1 MTIGC
6 IEDRA
11 VPKLS
16 ETLNDYGKEYHDWI
30 NYTKRIYGAVV
41 NPYLNV
47 TVTTEAELTYQKLLV
62 LYNVTGGGYYLQSI
76 FPYEKVC
83 KWQGQNC
90 IVVSLLLSSADKLLA
105 IDNAR
110 IVVLGTDIS
119 SAELNSTYQTYLA
132 GGAMYSDL
140 ATTYQSYTVNSLNEK
155 YYRIYSYCVNV
166 WDRGLIDTQWA
177 ESGLNYNG
185 WVDGRTDARTKANNY
200 ALLAGF
206 PVIDYN
212 TIDGMAAIV

>member
-1 MTIGC
+1 
-6 IEDRA
+6 
-11 VPKLS
+11 
-16 ETLNDYGKEYHDWI
+16 
-30 NYTKRIYGAVV
+30 
-41 NPYLNV
+41 
-47 TVTTEAELTYQKLLV
+47 
-62 LYNVTGGGYYLQSI
+62 
-76 FPYEKVC
+76 
-83 KWQGQNC
+83 
-90 IVVSLLLSSADKLLA
+90 
-105 IDNAR
+105 
-110 IVVLGTDIS
+110 
-119 SAELNSTYQTYLA
+119 
-132 GGAMYSDL
+132 
-140 ATTYQSYTVNSLNEK
+140 LNEK